1 MITGLKFNP
10 ITGSLDLISKI
21 PELSSDPASPK
32 AEDVW
37 VLRSGQ
43 GSGIAD
49 GTPIGLLLALTYY
62 GNVGGAGFTYQLSYR
77 NQSGATVRATIS

>member
-10 ITGSLDLISKI
+10 ITGNLDLISKI

-37 VLRSGQ
+37 VLRSG
-43 GSGIAD
+43 SGASIPD
-49 GTPIGLLLALTYY
+49 GTPIGLLLALTYT
-62 GNVGGAGFTYQLSYR
+62 GNSGVSFTYQLSYR
-77 NQSGATVRATIS
+77 TKAGTTVRRVLT